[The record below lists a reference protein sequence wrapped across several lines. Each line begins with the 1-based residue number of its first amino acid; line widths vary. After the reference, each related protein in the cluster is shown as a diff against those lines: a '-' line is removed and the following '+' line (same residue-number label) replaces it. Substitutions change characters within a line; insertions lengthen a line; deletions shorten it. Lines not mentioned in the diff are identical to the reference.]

1 MAKSNSKV
9 SRLGTKSTIREEELS
24 ATSSVLGKKLI
35 DFPKIKTPPAPG
47 PARVISVVNQKGGVG
62 KTTTTINLGAAL
74 AELGRRVLLIDF
86 DSQASMTTGL
96 GIKPQQLKEQY
107 GSIWYLLNDSQANIL
122 EYILKSNVPGLDFI
136 RGHKDLA
143 AADAAFVSE
152 IAKEH
157 KLRKLLE
164 PVIDQYDDILIDC
177 SPSLGTL
184 TINALTASNGVLI
197 PMECE
202 YFAVL
207 GLGLVRETIDKVR
220 TNTNPHLE
228 IDGILATMFERKTAH
243 SREVL
248 ELIHKEFPKDLL
260 DTIISRTVR
269 FSESTVKGEPITT
282 YASSST
288 SVRTTPRRR
297 VNSFD
302 KSPSGRER
310 HDEKITVY
318 LSPEELY
325 DLEQARLALRGDLGL
340 AVDRGRIVR
349 ESLAIIIADL
359 ETKGDQSIIARRLR
373 GK

>member
-24 ATSSVLGKKLI
+24 ATSNVLGKKLI
-35 DFPKIKTPPAPG
+35 DFPQIKTPPTPG

-74 AELGRRVLLIDF
+74 AEIGRRVLLIDF

-107 GSIWYLLNDSQANIL
+107 GSIWYLLNDPQAKID

-157 KLRKLLE
+157 KLRKL
-164 PVIDQYDDILIDC
+164 
-177 SPSLGTL
+177 L

-248 ELIHKEFPKDLL
+248 ELIHKEFPNDLL

-288 SVRTTPRRR
+288 
-297 VNSFD
+297 
-302 KSPSGRER
+302 GA
-310 HDEKITVY
+310 
-318 LSPEELY
+318 LSY
-325 DLEQARLALRGDLGL
+325 RRLARELIHRGG
-340 AVDRGRIVR
+340 A
-349 ESLAIIIADL
+349 
-359 ETKGDQSIIARRLR
+359 K
-373 GK
+373 